1 MFVYTEI
8 ELKGEVGKQ
17 ECTRLEVVDNMP
29 IYGERREAATT
40 GNVGYRM
47 KKARTRVL

>member
-1 MFVYTEI
+1 MLD
-8 ELKGEVGKQ
+8 LKLLTICLFIVKDG
-17 ECTRLEVVDNMP
+17 
-29 IYGERREAATT
+29 REAATA